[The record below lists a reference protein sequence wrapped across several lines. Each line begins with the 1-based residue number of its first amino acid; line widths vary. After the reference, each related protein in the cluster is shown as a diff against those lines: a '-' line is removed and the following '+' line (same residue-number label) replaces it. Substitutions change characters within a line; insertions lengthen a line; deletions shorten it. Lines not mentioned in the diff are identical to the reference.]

1 MISVVIPLYNKSA
14 SVAETIRSV
23 QGQTYSDFEII
34 VVDDGSTDDSA
45 RIVEGIQSSESRL
58 TLIRKKN
65 GGVCSARNAG
75 ILAAKGDYIALLD
88 ADDVWDRDYL
98 KEQMRM
104 LSDFPDCQMWGI
116 NYGETIKGEI
126 IRDVPTG
133 LPDGFRGI
141 VEDYFRIP
149 GRVSDLFCSSSVLI
163 RKSAFDKVGLFD
175 ERIRYAEDSDM
186 WFRIIARF
194 PVAFYD
200 RYMVFYRFDAENR
213 AQTKYRPLKYF
224 LPYFVDKYSSYK
236 DNRVFYCWMHR
247 WSAQHIAKFYF
258 NSERER
264 EDATVA
270 AGKLDYNVIPV
281 KYWFLFK
288 MPFLMGKTLYEVVKM
303 KNRLFGFRR

>member
-14 SVAETIRSV
+14 SVTETIRSV
-23 QGQTYSDFEII
+23 QGQTFSDFEII

-45 RIVEGIQSSESRL
+45 RIVEGIRTSESRL
-58 TLIRKKN
+58 TLITKKN

-75 ILAAKGDYIALLD
+75 ILAARGEYIALLD

-104 LSDFPDCQMWGI
+104 ASDFPDCQMWGI

-163 RKSAFDKVGLFD
+163 RKSAFDKIGLFD

-213 AQTKYRPLKYF
+213 AQTMYRPLKFF

-236 DNRVFYCWMHR
+236 DSTVFYCWIHQ

-258 NSERER
+258 NSEGER
-264 EDATVA
+264 EDAMVA
-270 AGKLDYNVIPV
+270 AGKLDYKVIPV
-281 KYWFLFK
+281 KYRFLFK

-303 KNRLFGFRR
+303 KNRLLGFRR